1 MKPNRMNPL
10 NWSRSAGIALTATL
24 VTVCGPGAHA
34 ADWNGSTST
43 DWNTGSNWSGGTV
56 PNNEGAIINTTTGN
70 IATLSSTPDP
80 VSNPGE
86 LAVGLWFN
94 NGLFNHV
101 GGSINP
107 TVRVLIGAGQD
118 ATGTYNLADTATTG
132 GSLTG
137 FGIGT
142 GSITTPEIFLGDPF
156 GASGSEGTFN
166 INTSGTIATT
176 NNFGVGFNSSTPS
189 AVNLDAGTINVGLEL
204 QVGANTGGIGVFN
217 QSGGSVATTG
227 LAIIGNATGSTG
239 TYNLTAGSLSTGSN
253 ELWIGQSGTGT
264 FNQSAGTV
272 SSNNLRVG
280 QNGTGTFTQSGGT
293 VTITGLAIIGN
304 ATGSTGTYNLT
315 GGSLSAGGEL
325 WVGQNGTATFNQ
337 SAGTVSSANWFVIGR
352 DNGGNGTYN
361 LSGGT
366 VNAATAGGQTVLSS
380 FTGGTSTLNVSGGT
394 FNATHDLWV
403 GEGGNGTL
411 NVSGTGIVTT
421 GAFDYVRVAQAGG
434 AGVVNLDG
442 GTLQTSGVAKG
453 GGSSAVVNFNGGTLK
468 ASDSRGDA
476 GNQFI
481 GGLTHAYV
489 KAGGAV
495 IDTDGFNAWVGQNL
509 EGDIVSTGGG
519 LTKKGAGILT
529 LAGTNTYTG
538 NTVVN
543 AGTLSINSAYLA
555 DSADVT
561 IAAGATLNLN
571 HGDTDT
577 IRSLIVAG
585 TPVAFPALYRA
596 SDANGGS
603 DPGTPLDSLSGTGKL
618 QVTGAVGYAA
628 WAASHVG
635 GAASNQDTDKDGM
648 ANGVEYFMN
657 AAAGFTA
664 NPSVVTAGAVRT
676 VTWTNGGNIPAT
688 DYAVQFVV
696 QTSADLVNWTSVNS
710 GDPNLSNTSG
720 SVTYTI
726 TGTGKQFVRLKVT
739 PN

>member
-1 MKPNRMNPL
+1 MKPSRMNPL
-10 NWSRSAGIALTATL
+10 NWSRSAGIALTAAL
-24 VTVCGPGAHA
+24 VTVCCSAVHA

-43 DWNTGSNWSGGTV
+43 DWNIGSNWSGGTV
-56 PNNEGAIINTTTGN
+56 PNNEGVVVNTTTGN
-70 IATLSSTPDP
+70 IATLSSNAPD
-80 VSNPGE
+80 VGE
-86 LAVGLWFN
+86 LAVGLWFGT
-94 NGLFNHV
+94 GLFNHV
-101 GGSINP
+101 GGSINA

-118 ATGTYNLADTATTG
+118 AIGTYNLANTATTG

-137 FGIGT
+137 FGTGT
-142 GSITTPEIFLGDPF
+142 GSLTTPEIFLGDPF
-156 GASGSEGTFN
+156 GASGSHGTFN
-166 INTSGTIATT
+166 INTSGTVATT

-189 AVNLDAGTINVGLEL
+189 TVNLDTGTITVGQEL

-239 TYNLTAGSLSTGSN
+239 TYNLTAGSLSAGT
-253 ELWIGQSGTGT
+253 ELWVGQSGTGT

-272 SSNNLRVG
+272 SSSNLRVG
-280 QNGTGTFTQSGGT
+280 QNGTGTFAQSGGT
-293 VTITGLAIIGN
+293 VAITGLSIIGN

-315 GGSLSAGGEL
+315 GGSLSSDGEL

-361 LSGGT
+361 QSGGT
-366 VNAATAGGQTVLSS
+366 VNAATGGGQTVLSS

-394 FNATHDLWV
+394 FNATNDLFV

-411 NVSGTGIVTT
+411 NVSGTGTVTT
-421 GAFDYVRVAQAGG
+421 GEFASVRVAQAGG
-434 AGVVNLDG
+434 AGVVNLNG

-468 ASDSRGDA
+468 ASAYQSVS
-476 GNQFI
+476 
-481 GGLTHAYV
+481 GLTHAYV

-495 IDTDGFNAWVGQNL
+495 IDTNGFDGWVGQDL

-519 LTKKGAGILT
+519 LTKNGAGTLT
-529 LAGTNTYTG
+529 LAGANTYTG
-538 NTVVN
+538 NTKVN
-543 AGTLSINSAYLA
+543 AGTLSINSACLA

-561 IAAGATLNLN
+561 IAAGATLNLD

-577 IRSLIVAG
+577 IGSLIIAG
-585 TPVAFPALYRA
+585 APVAFPALYRA

-603 DPGTPLDSLSGTGKL
+603 APGTPLDSLTGTGKL
-618 QVTGAVGYAA
+618 QVTGPATPGYAG

-635 GAASNQDTDKDGM
+635 GAASNQDTDQDGV

-657 AAAGFTA
+657 AATGFTA
-664 NPSVVTAGAVRT
+664 NPSVVVTGAVRT

-726 TGTGKQFVRLKVT
+726 TGSGKQFVRLKVT